1 MNVKIK
7 FEDEREESRY
17 RNEFVF
23 FTKDAKK
30 DFGNAKKSSSTGSL
44 KKFKRSIVVDD
55 RSEHEKII
63 RRAFGES
70 LGTSKIL
77 TSSREARISRAIFL
91 VPVTYFT
98 IANDTD
104 SRGTAVIRNRNSK

>member
-1 MNVKIK
+1 MI
-7 FEDEREESRY
+7 
-17 RNEFVF
+17 
-23 FTKDAKK
+23 
-30 DFGNAKKSSSTGSL
+30 KKSMDQSDNRSSIQAREDNSERIPLFPTVVRSPSSL
-44 KKFKRSIVVDD
+44 LS
-55 RSEHEKII
+55 
-63 RRAFGES
+63 AS

-104 SRGTAVIRNRNSK
+104 SRGTMRWFEIEIPSEVALPR